1 MNSRSRSR
9 TPLPLGLALL
19 LGTLAILGSSASAI
33 AQPPAA
39 EPPPAEQGEPGAPPV
54 TTATNEPASTAPAP
68 PERSGPAPANDAPAL
83 DVTPPDPL
91 ARLDVWELLEAG
103 GTIGWLIVALSIA
116 FVALLLEHLLSVR
129 TATLAPR
136 GLAAEV
142 HRHIGQGQFAPALSA
157 CEKRPS
163 FLAAVLAAGLAEV
176 ELGYSAVEKA
186 MEDAAQQQAARL
198 YRKLEFF
205 TMIGTIAPMLGL
217 LGTVWG
223 MIIAFMEFEVKANP
237 APSELAPGIYKALV
251 TTLQGLCV
259 AIPALAA
266 YAILRNRTD
275 ELVAETSLAAEHA
288 FSVYKRGGLK
298 RKADPAPD
306 PRRAVRRPET
316 HDDRT
321 GAGE

>member
-1 MNSRSRSR
+1 MNYFQVLVW
-9 TPLPLGLALL
+9 PGGGAIGLVIWGLSLVTLAVIIELCLAVRRRNIAPDALL
-19 LGTLAILGSSASAI
+19 RGVRDCCSAK
-33 AQPPAA
+33 QY
-39 EPPPAEQGEPGAPPV
+39 
-54 TTATNEPASTAPAP
+54 
-68 PERSGPAPANDAPAL
+68 RSAL
-83 DVTPPDPL
+83 DLTGKNPSFV
-91 ARLDVWELLEAG
+91 ARVIHASLREAPHGYAAMERAMEEAG
-103 GTIGWLIVALSIA
+103 EIHATRIVRRVEWLNLIGN
-116 FVALLLEHLLSVR
+116 
-129 TATLAPR
+129 
-136 GLAAEV
+136 
-142 HRHIGQGQFAPALSA
+142 
-157 CEKRPS
+157 
-163 FLAAVLAAGLAEV
+163 
-176 ELGYSAVEKA
+176 
-186 MEDAAQQQAARL
+186 
-198 YRKLEFF
+198 
-205 TMIGTIAPMLGL
+205 IAPMLGL